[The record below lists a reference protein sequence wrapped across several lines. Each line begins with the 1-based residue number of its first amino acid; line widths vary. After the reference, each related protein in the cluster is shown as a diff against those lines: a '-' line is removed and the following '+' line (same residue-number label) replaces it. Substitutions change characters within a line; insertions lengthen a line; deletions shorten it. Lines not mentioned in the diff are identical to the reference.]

1 MSVFHGIFA
10 GASNAFGFVAEEA
23 IPAPEEF
30 HFRKLRAKS
39 QAPIIQWQAL
49 VLRQHRAEFLKL
61 AQVAVG

>member
-10 GASNAFGFVAEEA
+10 GASNAFVFVAKKA
-23 IPAPEEF
+23 IPAPEKL
-30 HFRKLRAKS
+30 HFRELWAKS
-39 QAPIIQWQAL
+39 QASIISGKAL